1 MKSSESDK
9 SSSSV
14 LKKGFSLIELV
25 TVVAILLAL
34 SFFAMPTLE
43 IVYVKAREKQLRER
57 LFEIRRGIDAYV
69 AARNTTGGSPYP
81 PTLASL
87 TTPIPDTLL
96 KPGANAGPFLTNES
110 LGNPFKGKGDAFL
123 WDIRLDYDPPD
134 PPGTW
139 KQNEHQVDKILQ
151 PGKGIYDIRFPFDG
165 VDGWEKA
172 IDDTEY
178 YKW

>member
-1 MKSSESDK
+1 MGSG
-9 SSSSV
+9 V
-14 LKKGFSLIELV
+14 KKGFSLIELV

-87 TTPIPDTLL
+87 IATMPITLL
-96 KPGANAGPFLTNES
+96 KPGANIGPYLASDS
-110 LGNPFKGKGDAFL
+110 LGNPFKGNGEVFF
-123 WDIRLDYDPPD
+123 WDVRKDN
-134 PPGTW
+134 GTW
-139 KQNEHQVDKILQ
+139 LTDQSD
-151 PGKGIYDIRFPFDG
+151 PGSVVLNNVYDIRYPLAG
-165 VDGWEKA
+165 IDGWKKA
-172 IDDTEY
+172 IDETNYSD
-178 YKW
+178 W